1 MRKTSRPRTLP
12 LISSQCHPDNSLPYC
27 ATCLLYHS
35 LWPLP
40 PVAVHQNSPLPPARF
55 PMGRDGLHRMATR
68 PSDAE
73 LFADT
78 PIPRGL
84 STYSPWLYSYTHLI

>member
-1 MRKTSRPRTLP
+1 MRKTSRLRTLP
-12 LISSQCHPDNSLPYC
+12 LISSQCHANNSPPYVQRPSY
-27 ATCLLYHS
+27 ATRS
-35 LWPLP
+35 RPLP
-40 PVAVHQNSPLPPARF
+40 PVAVHPNSLLPPVRF
-55 PMGRDGLHRMATR
+55 PMARDGLHRMATR

-78 PIPRGL
+78 PILGDL